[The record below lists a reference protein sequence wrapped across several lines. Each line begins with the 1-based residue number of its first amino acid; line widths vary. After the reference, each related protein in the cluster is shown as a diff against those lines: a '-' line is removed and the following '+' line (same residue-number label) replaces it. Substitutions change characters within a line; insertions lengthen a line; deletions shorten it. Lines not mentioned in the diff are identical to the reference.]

1 MKVLCRRSPGAR
13 WILPRWRQ
21 FSALTL
27 SVRSIRPNP
36 LRVFPSCPFCPPG
49 LRPSFFSPSLAFS
62 GFLSKSV
69 EGGFDDVL
77 LSLSRLPFS
86 FSMVSPCLTTNSCNF
101 STISTSC
108 SGVRFFRLSLSS
120 SCCGSF
126 CFILSIYT
134 FFCFCQSPDL
144 NPYIL

>member
-1 MKVLCRRSPGAR
+1 M
-13 WILPRWRQ
+13 LPQWGH

-69 EGGFDDVL
+69 EGRAV
-77 LSLSRLPFS
+77 S
-86 FSMVSPCLTTNSCNF
+86 FSHQNIKSKSDHSQVK
-101 STISTSC
+101 
-108 SGVRFFRLSLSS
+108 
-120 SCCGSF
+120 
-126 CFILSIYT
+126 
-134 FFCFCQSPDL
+134 
-144 NPYIL
+144 